1 MAWWNHRRNA
11 CLPETLDLD
20 LDVVTDNILNVRF
33 FRESFHVCFVAGG
46 VL

>member
-1 MAWWNHRRNA
+1 MEWWNHRRNA

-33 FRESFHVCFVAGG
+33 LRESFHVCFVAGG